1 MHKKD
6 IKVAILHEMLIKLWG
21 AEKVVEKLLDIF
33 PNADLFTLIYDEKKV
48 GKIFPKEKI
57 HSQCSSLTS
66 QKTYNWIKKQRFCL
80 PFMAGSVESLDFSK
94 YDIVIASSSGFAHGA
109 ITKPETQFLVYYHS
123 PARYMWDWTNEYK
136 KDIWADK
143 WVKWFILNN
152 LFLKLR
158 QWDLISN
165 SRVDTVIA
173 NAKNTANRIKKYYR
187 RESELLYPPVE
198 VNRFQKKLDSKNF
211 YFFKW
216 RLPESQSMIGWV
228 SEWKTNNNFSE
239 YYIIISALTEFKRL
253 DVAISAFNKIS
264 DKKLV
269 IIWSGD
275 AREKLEATVTWN
287 NIIFTGPQY
296 GDDLV
301 WIVQNSQGLIFPGEE
316 DFGIVPIE
324 VMAAWKPV
332 FALWKWGLLETVIAW
347 STWEFFED
355 ENWWDFIEKFNIFH
369 KNNLEWIYSWDN
381 CKKQAEKFS
390 DIEFEKNLLKLIK

>member
-1 MHKKD
+1 MKKKQL
-6 IKVAILHEMLIKLWG
+6 KVAILHEMLIKLWG

-33 PNADLFTLIYDEKKV
+33 PGADLFTLIYDEKKV

-57 HSQCSSLTS
+57 HSQCFSLST
-66 QKTYNWIKKQRFCL
+66 QRTYNWTKKQRFCL
-80 PFMAGSVESLDFSK
+80 PFMASSVESLDFSK
-94 YDIVIASSSGFAHGA
+94 YDIIIASSSGFAHGA

-143 WVKWFILNN
+143 WIKWFILNK

-158 QWDLISN
+158 QWDVIAS

-173 NAKNTANRIKKYYR
+173 NAKNTASRIKKYYR

-198 VNRFQKKLDSKNF
+198 VSRFQKKLENKDNK
-211 YFFKW
+211 YW
-216 RLPESQSMIGWV
+216 
-228 SEWKTNNNFSE
+228 E

-253 DVAISAFNKIS
+253 DVAILAFNKMS

-269 IIWSGD
+269 ILWAGD
-275 AREKLEATVTWN
+275 AKEKLESTVTSN

-296 GDDLV
+296 WDDLV
-301 WIVQNSQGLIFPGEE
+301 WIVQNSQGLIFPWEE

-332 FALWKWGLLETVIAW
+332 FALWKWWLLETVIAW
-347 STWEFFED
+347 KTWEFFED
-355 ENWWDFIEKFNIFH
+355 ENWSDFIKKFTEFH
-369 KNNLEWIYSWDN
+369 ENNLNWKYSWDN
-381 CKKQAEKFS
+381 CKKQAENFS